1 MCLVRT
7 LQELGICYDE
17 YGRLRNE
24 RTGEYITMHNLHGDP
39 LQFVN
44 AITNHVYIVYYL
56 LIHRFK

>member
-1 MCLVRT
+1 MDLVRT
-7 LQELGICYDE
+7 LQELGVCYDE

-44 AITNHVYIVYYL
+44 AITNHV
-56 LIHRFK
+56 